1 MKLTPLIERYVL
13 HWGEMGTR
21 WGVNRTVAQIH
32 ALLYLSPTPLPADE
46 IAETLNVARSNVST
60 SLKELQAWGLVTI
73 AHVLGDRR
81 DHFTTKGD
89 TWTMLTTI
97 VEERKRRELEPT
109 LSLLRQCMLEAD
121 SDRDTPAATK
131 ARIEEMLDFV
141 ATLTQWF
148 DDVKTLPRPT
158 LIALMKMGARIA
170 RLLPK
175 NVVRKL
181 HGSTAG

>member
-1 MKLTPLIERYVL
+1 MKLTPLMERYVL

-46 IAETLNVARSNVST
+46 IADTLGVARSNVST

-89 TWTMLTTI
+89 TWAMLTTI
-97 VEERKRRELEPT
+97 VEQRKRRELEPT
-109 LSLLRQCMLEAD
+109 LSLLRQCMLEAEN
-121 SDRDTPAATK
+121 DRDTPATTK
-131 ARIEEMLDFV
+131 ARIDEMLQFI
-141 ATLTQWF
+141 ATLTEWF
-148 DDVKTLPRPT
+148 DDVKALPRPT
-158 LIALMKMGARIA
+158 LVALMKMGARIA
-170 RLLPK
+170 QLLPK

-181 HGSTAG
+181 HGGTG